1 MGDKI
6 QDVMIYF
13 QAKDLIIEDRVINL
27 ENGETRLRR
36 KIAAITEGVHNQIN
50 FEKEEIEKAALA
62 TRALAEQEG
71 RTEIVPAVI
80 DHCDS
85 IECLIGAAT
94 EISAGKVK
102 TTDGKSVQAI
112 ILGVDYDEDT
122 PRQRDAAAIIR
133 KHPALVMNSI
143 RARGKIA
150 EDEKGALYMKDFILV
165 HLGHVLDPADRNAKG
180 IEQSRTSCSRKKG
193 GRPADFALNTAA
205 ADATGMGEN
214 DQARLQELEAK
225 VAELT
230 ARNQDLEAKV
240 QAKDTELAETKA
252 ALEQARKEPIVAAI
266 LARKP
271 DFNQDLLKE
280 MTHTQLQALQTELQA
295 LAPTPGTRNTGKGSA
310 AGGAGQAELTAE
322 QKADALFGAL

>member
-6 QDVMIYF
+6 QDVTIYF
-13 QAKDLIIEDRVINL
+13 RAKDLILEDQVINL
-27 ENGETRLRR
+27 GEGETRLRR
-36 KIAAITEGVHNQIN
+36 KVAAITEGVHNGIT
-50 FEKEEIEKAALA
+50 FEKEEIAKAVTA
-62 TRALAEQEG
+62 TQALAEKEG

-85 IECLIGAAT
+85 IECLIGAAK
-94 EISAGKVK
+94 EISAGKIK
-102 TTDGKSVQAI
+102 TSDGKTVQAV
-112 ILGVDYDEDT
+112 ILEVDYDEDT
-122 PRQRDAAAIIR
+122 PRQREVAAIIR

-150 EDEKGALYMKDFILV
+150 EDEKGVLYMKDFILV

-180 IEQSRTSCSRKKG
+180 IEQSQTCSRKTG
-193 GRPADFALNTAA
+193 AGSDFALNTAA

-230 ARNQDLEAKV
+230 ARNQDLEQKL
-240 QAKDTELAETKA
+240 QAKDTELASTKA
-252 ALEQARKEPIVAAI
+252 ALETARKEPIVAAI

-295 LAPTPGTRNTGKGSA
+295 LAPAPGTRSTGKGSA

-322 QKADALFGAL
+322 QKADALFGAI